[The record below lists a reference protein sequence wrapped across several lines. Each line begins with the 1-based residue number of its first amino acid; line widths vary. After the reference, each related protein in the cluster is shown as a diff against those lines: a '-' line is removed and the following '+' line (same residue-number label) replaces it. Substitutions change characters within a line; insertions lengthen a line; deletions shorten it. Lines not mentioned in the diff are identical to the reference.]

1 MQRAG
6 AGESGMCGWRL
17 EGGEWRRGVGGESR
31 LREGGA
37 GREGCRG
44 VWGGRRLEREGEG
57 GV

>member
-17 EGGEWRRGVGGESR
+17 EGGEWR
-31 LREGGA
+31 LRKGGA